1 PLPLNPDT
9 IKVKQRLR
17 SWPMASFFSLRARL
31 VWTVFLA
38 VAPAWALI
46 YIMARTTGTQADLPW
61 TILSACIGLIA
72 LAAAWFGGE
81 HFVLRQVRQLYR
93 AARQLAAGDL
103 TCRTG
108 ISPKAGELG
117 QLAHTFDTMAASL
130 EQRVLEREKAEK
142 TLIARSLQQ
151 TVVSALG
158 QFALVS
164 ND

>member
-1 PLPLNPDT
+1 
-9 IKVKQRLR
+9 IG
-17 SWPMASFFSLRARL
+17 PMAKFSSLRARL
-31 VWTVFLA
+31 VGTVFLA
-38 VAPAWALI
+38 VAPCWAVMYALSK
-46 YIMARTTGTQADLPW
+46 AAGAERELPL
-61 TILSACIGLIA
+61 TILSGCTGLLA

-81 HFVLRQVRQLYR
+81 RFVLRQVRQLYR

-103 TCRTG
+103 SVRTG
-108 ISPKAGELG
+108 IPAGHGELG

-130 EQRVLEREKAEK
+130 EQRVEERERAER

-164 ND
+164 NDFGALLNQAV